1 MNGVPTAS
9 RHNIQL
15 TEDTLGVGYFRD
27 RPVWRAT
34 LDGPLS
40 TGESARVARSGTTA
54 AAALAHLEEAIAEQG
69 WFLVQP
75 VSEARTTD
83 HTNGSL

>member
-1 MNGVPTAS
+1 MNGMPTAS

-34 LDGPLS
+34 FDGPLS
-40 TGESARVARSGTTA
+40 TGESVRVVRSGNRRRGAGPPGGGDRGAGLVSRRARVGSKNHRS
-54 AAALAHLEEAIAEQG
+54 HE
-69 WFLVQP
+69 
-75 VSEARTTD
+75 R
-83 HTNGSL
+83 

>member
-1 MNGVPTAS
+1 MNGVPTVS

-15 TEDTLGVGYFRD
+15 TEDALGVGYFRD

-34 LDGPLS
+34 FDGPLS

-54 AAALAHLEEAIAEQG
+54 AAAGPPGGGDRGAGLVSRRARVGSKNHSSRGWEE
-69 WFLVQP
+69 
-75 VSEARTTD
+75 
-83 HTNGSL
+83 